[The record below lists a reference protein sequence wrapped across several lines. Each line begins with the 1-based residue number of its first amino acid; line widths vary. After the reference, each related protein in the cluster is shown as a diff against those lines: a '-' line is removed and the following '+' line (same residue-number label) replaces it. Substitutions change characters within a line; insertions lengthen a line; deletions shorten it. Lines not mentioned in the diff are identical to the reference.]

1 MFTSVRMP
9 TDAVQLPQE
18 FGTAEAVM
26 DIALQVEACGFSAV
40 NVTEHPLPE
49 DEWMRTGGHHALD
62 PFVALSFA
70 AAATTQL
77 RLVTN
82 LCVVPYRDAFVTA
95 KAVASLDALSE
106 GRFILGAGAGY
117 LEAEFQALHADF
129 ERRNETFD
137 EAIVEMKRVW
147 TGESIHV
154 EASGKQHHAL
164 PRPVQRPHP
173 PIWVGGNSRRAIQR
187 AVEHGDA
194 WMPFPNAPET
204 VARRRTPALASPDQL
219 GERAAYM
226 RELCESS
233 GRREPPGIVFS
244 PLAGGVFGSRKFD
257 APAMIDSIHALAEHG
272 VTGVQFHLAAD
283 SRPVY
288 CAYVEGLAKA
298 VLEHLPT

>member
-154 EASGKQHHAL
+154 EASLGRWQQP
-164 PRPVQRPHP
+164 PRDPAR
-173 PIWVGGNSRRAIQR
+173 GR
-187 AVEHGDA
+187 
-194 WMPFPNAPET
+194 
-204 VARRRTPALASPDQL
+204 ARRCLDAVP
-219 GERAAYM
+219 ERA
-226 RELCESS
+226 
-233 GRREPPGIVFS
+233 GDGGPPSYARPGQPRS
-244 PLAGGVFGSRKFD
+244 AG
-257 APAMIDSIHALAEHG
+257 
-272 VTGVQFHLAAD
+272 
-283 SRPVY
+283 
-288 CAYVEGLAKA
+288 
-298 VLEHLPT
+298 